1 MPRLGNAKMEQ
12 YLPILRQLLVRTA
25 RNHLLVKYGSVQ
37 NQFGG
42 RGYFGQV
49 LDELNRREH
58 RAGRPLLSA
67 LVVLDQPNPM
77 ASNGFFIVARELLP
91 ASRGLRDRALWE
103 VERNRVWAFAW
114 RD

>member
-1 MPRLGNAKMEQ
+1 MPRLGTAKLEQ
-12 YLPILRQLLVRTA
+12 FLPILRRLLVKTA
-25 RNHLLVKYGSVQ
+25 RNHQLLRYGSVQ

-58 RAGRPLLSA
+58 RAGHPLLSA
-67 LVVLDQPNPM
+67 LVVLAQPNPM
-77 ASNGFFIVARELLP
+77 ASDGFFIVARELLP
-91 ASRGLRDRALWE
+91 ASRGLTDRALWE
-103 VERNRVWAFAW
+103 AERDRVWAFTW